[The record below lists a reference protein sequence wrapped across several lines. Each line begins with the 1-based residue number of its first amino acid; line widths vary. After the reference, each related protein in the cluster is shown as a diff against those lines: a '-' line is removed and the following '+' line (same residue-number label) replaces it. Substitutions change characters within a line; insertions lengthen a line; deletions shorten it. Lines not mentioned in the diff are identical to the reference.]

1 MRMPHSACHG
11 HRRPRPSLVVVLLT
25 VVALVGSGCTSMR
38 TVRVPTA
45 GVSPT
50 TTSVKPGD
58 VVWVTMRDGRREQ
71 FTVSLVEPSA
81 ITATG
86 GARYP
91 TNEIIRLERAS
102 VSAIKTSA
110 GVVGIGLML
119 LLFVAMVTQTCDPA
133 QFGC

>member
-25 VVALVGSGCTSMR
+25 VLALVGGGCTSMR

-50 TTSVKPGD
+50 KTSVKPGD
-58 VVWVTMRDGRREQ
+58 VVRVTMRDGRRAQ
-71 FTVSLVEPSA
+71 FTVSQVEPSA

-86 GARYP
+86 GDSYAKS
-91 TNEIIRLERAS
+91 EIVKLERQS
-102 VSAIKTSA
+102 VIAIKTSA
-110 GVVGIGLML
+110 GVVGFGAML
-119 LLFVAMVTQTCDPA
+119 LLFAAMVTEGCDA
-133 QFGC
+133 GRIGC